1 MRKRLSPPPPLPTN
15 EPAEKRPSLETF
27 ERCFIQKSI
36 KRSIIIIIIER
47 ERKKEKR
54 DYRTISNDIKEKK
67 RKEKRRNVKI
77 YRLSNRRV
85 ETSDEEYKLNIYIS
99 FLRVVGRS
107 WKDGAGNIRTYG
119 RGFRRKME

>member
-67 RKEKRRNVKI
+67 RKKKEKREDI
-77 YRLSNRRV
+77 SAV
-85 ETSDEEYKLNIYIS
+85 E
-99 FLRVVGRS
+99 
-107 WKDGAGNIRTYG
+107 
-119 RGFRRKME
+119 

>member
-54 DYRTISNDIKEKK
+54 DYRTISNDIKK
-67 RKEKRRNVKI
+67 KRRNVKI